1 MAMLGQKIFE
11 KNKINQDEEEDYK
24 FSTPLFISLINLAF
38 ESFMFPF
45 NTMWQ
50 LFKLTK

>member
-1 MAMLGQKIFE
+1 MAMLGQKIF
-11 KNKINQDEEEDYK
+11 KKKKINQDEEGDHIL
-24 FSTPLFISLINLAF
+24 SIPLFISLINLAF

-50 LFKLTK
+50 LFKFTK